1 MSDLTLTPTADL
13 CMTTDSAPPAFERQK
28 ETDELNLTELD
39 EVNGGLIPLLVGAAY
54 VGLVGY
60 AFYRNYRH

>member
-1 MSDLTLTPTADL
+1 
-13 CMTTDSAPPAFERQK
+13 MTTDSAPPAFERQK